1 MYQHWDIFG
10 ILLEVLRSD
19 VPMLGNYWYRNEMI
33 PVKYQ
38 EHINVKF

>member
-1 MYQHWDIFG
+1 MYQPWDIFG

-33 PVKYQ
+33 SIKYH